1 MDPEFLGNI
10 LNGFCLFVTSVVV
23 EKMKRRRSAKTSDTE
38 EAMDTTE
45 DKTPVTL
52 SADR

>member
-1 MDPEFLGNI
+1 
-10 LNGFCLFVTSVVV
+10 
-23 EKMKRRRSAKTSDTE
+23 MKRRRSTKTSDTE

-45 DKTPVTL
+45 DIAAITL